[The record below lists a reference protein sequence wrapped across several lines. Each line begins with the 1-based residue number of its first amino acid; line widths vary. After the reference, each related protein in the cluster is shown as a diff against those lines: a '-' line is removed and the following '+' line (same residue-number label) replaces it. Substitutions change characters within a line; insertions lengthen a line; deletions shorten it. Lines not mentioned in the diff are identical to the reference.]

1 MVKKNIIIKEACVE
15 STDQAVNAERNGADI
30 IELCKNLDQ
39 DGLTPEINVIK
50 NTIKSVNI
58 PVKVMIRPRPGN
70 FIYSHNEIKTMEQ
83 DIDLCKKLNVPEV
96 VIGILTASE
105 NIDTII
111 TKRLASQAFP
121 MAITFHKAID
131 QTQDILYEL
140 DQLSKIQE
148 ISSILT
154 SGGKKTAIKG
164 QNMLRKMIDQYGK
177 RFTIIAAGSITHENF
192 DEIHGL
198 INAREYHGRNLIPS
212 ISAQDTTTRTF

>member
-1 MVKKNIIIKEACVE
+1 MMKKNIPIKEACVE
-15 STDQAVNAERNGADI
+15 STDQAVNAERNGADR
-30 IELCKNLDQ
+30 IELCRNLDQ
-39 DGLTPEINVIK
+39 DGLTPELDVIQ
-50 NTIKSVNI
+50 NTMKSVNI

-70 FIYSHNEIKTMEQ
+70 FIYSHDEIKTMEQ

-96 VIGILTASE
+96 VIGILTGSG

-111 TKRLASQAFP
+111 TKRLASQAYP

-154 SGGKKTAIKG
+154 SGGENTAIKG
-164 QNMLRKMIDQYGK
+164 QSMLRKIIDQYGK
-177 RFTIIAAGSITHENF
+177 RFDIIAAGSITHENF
-192 DEIHGL
+192 NEIHGL
-198 INAREYHGRNLIPS
+198 INAREYHGKNLI
-212 ISAQDTTTRTF
+212 A

>member
-1 MVKKNIIIKEACVE
+1 MMKRKIPIKEACVE
-15 STDQAVNAERNGADI
+15 STDQAVNAERNGADR
-30 IELCKNLDQ
+30 IELCKNLDL
-39 DGLTPEINVIK
+39 DGLTPEINVIQK
-50 NTIKSVNI
+50 TMKSINI
-58 PVKVMIRPRPGN
+58 PVKIMIRPRPGN
-70 FIYSHNEIKTMEQ
+70 FIYSHNEIKTIEQ

-96 VIGILTASE
+96 VIGILTGNG

-148 ISSILT
+148 ISSVLT

-164 QNMLRKMIDQYGK
+164 QSMLRKMIDQYGK

-198 INAREYHGRNLIPS
+198 INAREYHGRNLI
-212 ISAQDTTTRTF
+212 A

>member
-1 MVKKNIIIKEACVE
+1 MVKKNIPIKEACVE
-15 STDQAVNAERNGADI
+15 STDQAVNAERNGANR
-30 IELCKNLDQ
+30 IELCKNLDL
-39 DGLTPEINVIK
+39 DGLTPEVNVIQS
-50 NTIKSVNI
+50 TMKSVNI

-70 FIYSHNEIKTMEQ
+70 FIYSHNEIKSMEQ
-83 DIDLCKKLNVPEV
+83 DIDLCKSLNVPEV
-96 VIGILTASE
+96 VIGILTSRG

-111 TKRLASQAFP
+111 AKRLASRAYP

-154 SGGKKTAIKG
+154 SGGKKTAHKG
-164 QNMLRKMIDQYGK
+164 QNMLREIIDQYGK
-177 RFTIIAAGSITHENF
+177 RFTIIAAGSVTHENF

-198 INAREYHGRNLIPS
+198 INAREYHGKNLI
-212 ISAQDTTTRTF
+212 A

>member
-1 MVKKNIIIKEACVE
+1 MVKNNIPIKEACVE
-15 STDQAVNAERNGADI
+15 STDQAVNAERNGADR
-30 IELCKNLDQ
+30 IELCRNLDQ
-39 DGLTPEINVIK
+39 DGLTPELDVIK
-50 NTIKSVNI
+50 NTMESVTI

-96 VIGILTASE
+96 VIGILTGSG

-111 TKRLASQAFP
+111 TKRLASQAFA

-140 DQLSKIQE
+140 DQLSGIQE

-177 RFTIIAAGSITHENF
+177 RFTIIAAGSVTHENF

-198 INAREYHGRNLIPS
+198 INAQEYHGKNLI
-212 ISAQDTTTRTF
+212 A

>member
-1 MVKKNIIIKEACVE
+1 MVKKNIPIKEACVE
-15 STDQAVNAERNGADI
+15 STDQAVNAERNGADR
-30 IELCKNLDQ
+30 IELCRNLDR
-39 DGLTPEINVIK
+39 DGLTPEIDVIQ

-83 DIDLCKKLNVPEV
+83 DIDISKQLNVPEV
-96 VIGILTASE
+96 VIGILTGNG
-105 NIDTII
+105 NIDIII
-111 TKRLASQAFP
+111 TKRLASKAYP

-148 ISSILT
+148 ISSVLT
-154 SGGKKTAIKG
+154 SGGKKTAHKG
-164 QNMLRKMIDQYGK
+164 QSMLRKMIDQYGK

-192 DEIHGL
+192 NEIHGL
-198 INAREYHGRNLIPS
+198 INAREYHGKNLI
-212 ISAQDTTTRTF
+212 A

>member
-1 MVKKNIIIKEACVE
+1 
-15 STDQAVNAERNGADI
+15 
-30 IELCKNLDQ
+30 
-39 DGLTPEINVIK
+39 
-50 NTIKSVNI
+50 
-58 PVKVMIRPRPGN
+58 MIRPRPGN

-96 VIGILTASE
+96 VIGILTGSG

-111 TKRLASQAFP
+111 TKRLASQAYP

-164 QNMLRKMIDQYGK
+164 QSMLRKMIDQYGK
-177 RFTIIAAGSITHENF
+177 RFTIIAAGSVTHENF

-198 INAREYHGRNLIPS
+198 INAREYHGRNLI
-212 ISAQDTTTRTF
+212 A